1 MRKKD
6 LDIAQNLKIVE
17 WLKAELIESVAD
29 LFKSLLKTGSD
40 ATSDALATII
50 IVTYL
55 LGRRVGISF
64 QSIDIKLRDKLNISI
79 REAPEA
85 DQWNSDLAELLNY
98 LEKKKR

>member
-1 MRKKD
+1 VRKKD

-17 WLKAELIESVAD
+17 WLKAELIDSVAD

-64 QSIDIKLRDKLNISI
+64 QSIDNKLRDKLNISI
-79 REAPEA
+79 RESTEFNE
-85 DQWNSDLAELLNY
+85 WNTDLTDLLNY